1 MKIIFRYVTN
11 DCNAKRGLFKTII
24 IKFDLY
30 YCNAFLQPL
39 LEALVASL
47 SAEPRVAANVC
58 WAFTSLAEA
67 AYEAAE
73 ENSEDTPQTYCL
85 SRFFDP
91 IVQKLLETTDRP
103 DAATGMQSSIARTY
117 TFAGLPKLFTIS
129 FIYNFFLQPIFG
141 QPHTRL

>member
-1 MKIIFRYVTN
+1 M
-11 DCNAKRGLFKTII
+11 L
-24 IKFDLY
+24 
-30 YCNAFLQPL
+30 FLQPL

-141 QPHTRL
+141 QPLTRP